1 MAVHALYHPRVIV
14 HEERETYRM
23 SEDRSSSQGGK
34 SWLDKLLNAFS
45 NDSDEPSSR
54 DELLT
59 FLREAGTRLR
69 LDQDALTIIE
79 GAFQISDQQ
88 TREVMIPRSQVTAL
102 HVDQR
107 PEDCLPIILETAH
120 SRYPIIDENLDEVLG
135 IVLVKDLLPLL
146 KLSDAERQR
155 FQLRDILRP
164 AMFIPESKR
173 LNSLLKEFRD
183 THNHMAVV
191 VDEYGGTAG
200 IVTIEDIL
208 EQIVGDIEDEHDID
222 EEDDIR
228 DLGDGT
234 YAIRALT
241 PIEDF
246 NERFDT
252 VFPDEEFD
260 TVGGLVM
267 QRFGHLP
274 RRNEYADLGT
284 WRFTVL
290 NADNRRIRLLQVA
303 PCPEDDAEDPGDGD
317 KH

>member
-1 MAVHALYHPRVIV
+1 
-14 HEERETYRM
+14 M
-23 SEDRSSSQGGK
+23 SEDRSSSHGNK
-34 SWLDKLLNAFS
+34 SWLEKFFSAFS
-45 NDSDEPSSR
+45 TESDEPSSR
-54 DELLT
+54 DELLE
-59 FLREAGTRLR
+59 FLREAGSRLR
-69 LDQDALTIIE
+69 LDQDAITIIE
-79 GAFQISDQQ
+79 GALQISDQQ
-88 TREVMIPRSQVTAL
+88 VREVLIPRSQVTAITI
-102 HVDQR
+102 DQ
-107 PEDCLPIILETAH
+107 PTEEYLPVILETGH
-120 SRYPIIDENLDEVLG
+120 SRYPVVGENLDEVLG
-135 IVLVKDLLPLL
+135 ILLVKDLLPLL
-146 KLSDAERQR
+146 CQKQASQDSFE
-155 FQLRDILRP
+155 LRSVLRP
-164 AMFIPESKR
+164 AMFVPESKR

-222 EEDDIR
+222 EEEDIR
-228 DLGDGT
+228 DLGDGS

-252 VFPDEEFD
+252 EFSDEAFD

-274 RRNEYADLGT
+274 RRGEHADLGI

-290 NADNRRIRLLQVA
+290 NADNRRIRLLQAEPRQDAVA
-303 PCPEDDAEDPGDGD
+303 EEYDD
-317 KH
+317 

>member
-1 MAVHALYHPRVIV
+1 
-14 HEERETYRM
+14 M

-34 SWLDKLLNAFS
+34 SWLEKLFS
-45 NDSDEPSSR
+45 TFSSDSDEPSSR
-54 DELLT
+54 DELLI
-59 FLREAGTRLR
+59 FLREAGARLH

-88 TREVMIPRSQVTAL
+88 TREVMIPRSQVTAIA
-102 HVDQR
+102 VDQR
-107 PEDCLPIILETAH
+107 PEDYLPVIFETGH
-120 SRYPIIDENLDEVLG
+120 SRYPVLGENLDEVLG
-135 IVLVKDLLPLL
+135 ILLVKDLLPLL
-146 KLSDAERQR
+146 QVNDGERRQVD
-155 FQLRDILRP
+155 LRDVIRP

-173 LNSLLKEFRD
+173 LNSLLKEFRE
-183 THNHMAVV
+183 THNHMAIV

-222 EEDDIR
+222 EVDDIR
-228 DLGDGT
+228 DLGSDT

-241 PIEDF
+241 PIDDF
-246 NERFDT
+246 NEHFDT
-252 VFPDEEFD
+252 EFSDEEFD

-274 RRNEYADLGT
+274 QRGEHTDLGG

-290 NADNRRIRLLQVA
+290 GADNRRIRLLQ
-303 PCPEDDAEDPGDGD
+303 AEPLANFPADG
-317 KH
+317 

>member
-1 MAVHALYHPRVIV
+1 
-14 HEERETYRM
+14 M

-34 SWLDKLLNAFS
+34 SWLDKLLSAFS
-45 NDSDEPSSR
+45 NDADEPSSR

-107 PEDCLPIILETAH
+107 PEDCLPVILETAH
-120 SRYPIIDENLDEVLG
+120 SRYPVIDENLDEVLG

-208 EQIVGDIEDEHDID
+208 EQIVGDIEDEHDTD
-222 EEDDIR
+222 EEEDIR
-228 DLGDGT
+228 DMGDGT
-234 YAIRALT
+234 YAVRALT

-246 NERFDT
+246 NEHFDT
-252 VFPDEEFD
+252 EFSDDEFD
-260 TVGGLVM
+260 TVGGLIM

-274 RRNEYADLGT
+274 GRNEHTDLGE

-290 NADNRRIRLLQVA
+290 NADNRRIRLLQARPV
-303 PCPEDDAEDPGDGD
+303 PAEVESDSPRRIES
-317 KH
+317 

>member
-1 MAVHALYHPRVIV
+1 
-14 HEERETYRM
+14 M

-34 SWLDKLLNAFS
+34 SWIEKLFGALS
-45 NDSDEPSSR
+45 SEGDEPSSR
-54 DELLT
+54 DELLE
-59 FLREAGTRLR
+59 FLRQTASRLK
-69 LDQDALTIIE
+69 LEQDAMMIIE
-79 GAFQISDQQ
+79 GALAISDQQ
-88 TREVMIPRSQVTAL
+88 VREVLIPRSQVTAIAL
-102 HVDQR
+102 DQ
-107 PEDCLPIILETAH
+107 PLDEYLPVILETGH
-120 SRYPIIDENLDEVLG
+120 SRYPVIGENLDEVKG
-135 IVLVKDLLPLL
+135 ILLAKDLLPLL
-146 KLSDAERQR
+146 RTGQENGLP
-155 FQLRDILRP
+155 FQLDEVLRP
-164 AMFIPESKR
+164 AMFVPESKR

-222 EEDDIR
+222 EEEDIR
-228 DLGDGT
+228 DLGEGR

-252 VFPDEEFD
+252 RFSDEEFD
-260 TVGGLVM
+260 TLGGLVM

-274 RRNEYADLGT
+274 GRGEHTEIGG

-290 NADNRRIRLLQVA
+290 NADNRRIRLLEA
-303 PCPEDDAEDPGDGD
+303 EPCAESDDA
-317 KH
+317 